1 MSSFSMN
8 AASSYSPRTMSVSCS
23 QTTNGSSANTST
35 ISWTLSTQGSSS
47 SASLFDTG
55 PTSLDIA
62 GVNRYWKERV
72 TWSANVFPAKVGSVS
87 GSFTLSHKDD
97 GSIDPITVSLS
108 TAIYWG
114 EVKTATGTWTL
125 DKIDRYFSS
134 TPTLSFSSKD
144 ETSISYT
151 WSTSETCTKVVVY
164 YKKSSASSYSSV
176 TKYDNSTG
184 AKSGSF
190 SLTGLSAD
198 TTYNVY
204 IKATR
209 KDSGLTSDSSV
220 NNTATWNYPY
230 ISKVETTALTIG
242 SKQVITI
249 SNPMSRSV
257 TVKMYKTSTSGT
269 VLYTSSATTG
279 TSVTIDTSVAAT
291 KNALYGSIPS
301 NTSSYCVYSVICSNP
316 SYTWT
321 TASNTYSY
329 QITGN
334 EKPTFDINKLLT
346 YDATTS
352 VTNITGQTAN
362 GGWLVQ
368 TLSQLKT
375 VVSAAGTPQ
384 NGASISK
391 YEVTF
396 AGATRTQTVSTTAGE
411 TWPTINGTGSQWV
424 SIKVTDSRG
433 LNNTYSKSVTYKPYQ
448 APSISLSGG
457 RVNNYGENIALTA
470 TFTSASVES
479 KNGIKINWSGNNG
492 KSGYVLDSNGA
503 EIGSAS
509 SFVTAYSGTGT
520 ISTTGDNSTAY
531 SFTATITD
539 RFNKTATA
547 TLPVSIG
554 MPIMFIDE
562 EQLGVGVNTF
572 PSGEGLYVDGNVVIK
587 GDTLQVTTAKTGRKT
602 QLATAEGMLRTTID
616 LTGYDANKFYP
627 VVASIGSIQGY
638 ARVKVAVQL
647 NSGTKPSWSTHSSGY
662 TCNLEF
668 LMKPS
673 GWGTT
678 NGSCIVLDYYYNFAD
693 QNPLGLSQLGYSSRI
708 CLWMRGGGKYP
719 IYSDA
724 INEWTLITS
733 STTFSEQT
741 VAPSSTNPGLNVTLS
756 RIYAHTDP
764 LTSYPVGSVYIS
776 TDSTSPA
783 TRFGGT
789 WSQIS
794 GYFLYCTT
802 SSGGTGGSNS
812 QWQSHTHS
820 ITKSASSS
828 SSTSIGNGGG
838 HGHDFSWGWSGDW
851 SGWASTVTSVGWAS
865 TWNRSGGGI
874 VAVGDHSHSASTS
887 TSTSVSVSASNS
899 GNSNGNMP
907 AYYTV
912 YAWRRTA

>member
-1 MSSFSMN
+1 MN

-72 TWSANVFPAKVGSVS
+72 SWSANVFPAKVGSVS

-134 TPTLSFSSKD
+134 TPSIAFSSKT

-151 WSTSETCTKVVVY
+151 WSTSETCKKVVVH
-164 YKKSSASSYSSV
+164 YKKSSESSY
-176 TKYDNSTG
+176 TNTTAYDNSSG
-184 AKSGSF
+184 ATSGSF
-190 SLTGLSAD
+190 TLSGLAAN

-204 IKATR
+204 ITATR
-209 KDSGLTSDSSV
+209 KDSSMPSDSSV

-230 ISKVETTALTIG
+230 ITKVETTALTIG
-242 SKQVITI
+242 NKQVITL

-291 KNALYGSIPS
+291 KNALYASIP
-301 NTSSYCVYSVICSNP
+301 NDTSSYCVYSAICSSP

-321 TASNTYSY
+321 TSSNTYSY
-329 QITGN
+329 QIKGD
-334 EKPTFDINKLLT
+334 EKPTFDISKLLT

-375 VVSAAGTPQ
+375 VVSAAGTAQ
-384 NGASISK
+384 NSATISK

-411 TWPTINGTGSQWV
+411 TWPTINGTGAQSV

-433 LNNTYSKSVTYKPYQ
+433 LNNTYSKNVTYKPYQ

-470 TFTSASVES
+470 SFTSSSVES
-479 KNGIKINWSGNNG
+479 KNGIKVSWSGAG
-492 KSGYVLDSNGA
+492 KSGYAVDNNGA
-503 EIGSAS
+503 EIGSNS
-509 SFVTAYSGTGT
+509 TFVTAYSGSGA
-520 ISTTGDNSTAY
+520 ISTTASNDESY

-554 MPIMFIDE
+554 TPIMFIDE
-562 EQLGVGVNTF
+562 EQLGVGINAF
-572 PSGEGLYVDGNVVIK
+572 PSGEGLYVKGMTNVQGSAYIRDSLAARQFKDFYSLGVVNPAKWIYL
-587 GDTLQVTTAKTGRKT
+587 GEYTLPGQGGYITLQCYYGNGQNGSAAQQVIFDINAMEGYYDGSNATTNIGLAVKFHQNYLKTIQVQQYQTSTHTAK
-602 QLATAEGMLRTTID
+602 LYM
-616 LTGYDANKFYP
+616 YCP
-627 VVASIGSIQGY
+627 GS
-638 ARVKVAVQL
+638 
-647 NSGTKPSWSTHSSGY
+647 
-662 TCNLEF
+662 
-668 LMKPS
+668 
-673 GWGTT
+673 
-678 NGSCIVLDYYYNFAD
+678 
-693 QNPLGLSQLGYSSRI
+693 YSSMVY
-708 CLWMRGGGKYP
+708 CVGGNY
-719 IYSDA
+719 
-724 INEWTLITS
+724 TS
-733 STTFSEQT
+733 YT
-741 VAPSSTNPGLNVTLS
+741 A
-756 RIYAHTDP
+756 AHTHLSSAPTVHKSATYYHDF
-764 LTSYPVGSVYIS
+764 LDAYPVGSVFIS
-776 TDSTSPA
+776 TDQSSNPA
-783 TRFGGT
+783 NTYGGT
-789 WSQIS
+789 WAQIS
-794 GYFLYCTT
+794 GYFLYCT
-802 SSGGTGGSNS
+802 SSSAGTGGSNTNN
-812 QWQSHTHS
+812 QTHTHS
-820 ITKSASSS
+820 KSVSATSTSS
-828 SSTSIGNGGG
+828 SSTSIASNGA
-838 HGHDFSWGWSGDW
+838 HQHNFSWGWSGDH
-851 SGWASTVTSVGWAS
+851 SGWQSTVTSVGWAS
-865 TWNRSGGGI
+865 TWNASGGGI
-874 VAVGDHSHSASTS
+874 VSNGAHAHTAT
-887 TSTSVSVSASNS
+887 TTTTTTTSVSLTISNQGAS
-899 GNSNGNMP
+899 SNGNMP